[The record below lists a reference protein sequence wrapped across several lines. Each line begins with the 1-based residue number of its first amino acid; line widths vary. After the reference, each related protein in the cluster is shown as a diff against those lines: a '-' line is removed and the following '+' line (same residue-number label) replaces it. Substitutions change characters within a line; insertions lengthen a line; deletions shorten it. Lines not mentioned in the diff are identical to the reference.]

1 MKPSFNLLDR
11 GWIPV
16 VFPDGSI
23 RELGIRETLEKA
35 HELREISDPSPLE
48 EYSLYRFLGLF
59 LMDALR
65 PKKISSIR
73 GLHRKEK
80 FDIEQI
86 EEYIA
91 QCYSEGVTFDLFDEK
106 RPFLQSRFDTV
117 EGAVKPVSKLD
128 CTLPSGTKHT
138 HFDHRKPETV
148 KLSPAKGVRLLL
160 ASYVFCAAEGSGYFY
175 NVYGRPPY
183 FGVIKGDNLFETLIS
198 TLLPLDT
205 LGIPFDTPPVF
216 WRDPNSVVP
225 GQRVGSVS
233 WLQGMLF
240 PARKIQ
246 LIPNEDN
253 TVSKVL
259 YCPGEKYENVD
270 SWVDPNVT
278 YYFDGSTRYALVPE
292 KGEAI
297 WRNMCDIV
305 DIPHNHASRLL
316 WIFNELGIK
325 TEVNLTLY
333 GAHTKKGQATFYSV
347 RRYDFSF
354 PLRLAE
360 SERIELLSK
369 CIEAAHRMYRAL
381 RRALSDVGV
390 IPSASVSTALGNY
403 DKACEERFW
412 AMCDRAGDPLVDVR
426 EQYSSFCN
434 DVCDSVLMTFD
445 QTLAAI
451 RLRAHKLALAEEK
464 RDRLF
469 FEANKLKKEANS

>member
-23 RELGIRETLEKA
+23 QELGIRETLEKA

-48 EYSLYRFLGLF
+48 EYSVYRFLGLF

-65 PKKISSIR
+65 PRKKSSIR
-73 GLHRKEK
+73 NLLREGK
-80 FDIEQI
+80 FDKEQI
-86 EEYIA
+86 EKYIA
-91 QCYSEGVTFDLFDEK
+91 QCQSEGVSFDLFDESK
-106 RPFLQSRFDTV
+106 PFLQTSWGQDFKKDM
-117 EGAVKPVSKLD
+117 KPVDVLD
-128 CTLPSGTKHT
+128 CTAPSGNNHT
-138 HFDHRKPETV
+138 HFCHAGRERIQA
-148 KLSPAKGVRLLL
+148 SEAARLLL
-160 ASYVFCAAEGSGYFY
+160 NTYLFCTAAAQGYPSG
-175 NVYGRPPY
+175 VYGAPPL
-183 FGVIKGDNLFETLIS
+183 FSVIKGGNLFETLVS
-198 TLLPLDT
+198 LLVPTDII
-205 LGIPFDTPPVF
+205 GIPFDDPPVL
-216 WRDPNSVVP
+216 WRRTAPIQPKASI
-225 GQRVGSVS
+225 GSTS
-233 WLQGMLF
+233 WLQGLLF
-240 PARKIQ
+240 PTRIVQ
-246 LIPNEDN
+246 LVPDE
-253 TVSKVL
+253 
-259 YCPGEKYENVD
+259 
-270 SWVDPNVT
+270 
-278 YYFDGSTRYALVPE
+278 DGSVIGVCLSQGENYANKETWRDPGATYRTDKEGKPFPLRPH
-292 KGEAI
+292 ADAPI
-297 WRNMCDIV
+297 WRNVCDIL
-305 DIPHNHASRLL
+305 DIPGEHASLILRLYQSL
-316 WIFNELGIK
+316 HPDE
-325 TEVNLTLY
+325 TVHLTLY
-333 GAHTKKGQATFYSV
+333 GAETNQASYLSV
-347 RRYDFSF
+347 QRHDFSF